1 MGSALADALF
11 GATQQRVLALLF
23 GQPDRSFFAT
33 EIMTLVGKGRGAVQR
48 ELGRLAIS
56 ELVSVT
62 KIGNQKHYQA
72 NADSP
77 IFAEL
82 CSIIKKT
89 IGLQEPLR
97 TAIEPLEYQLQLAIL
112 YGSIAKGTDTAK
124 SDIDVLF
131 VSDSLTLEETITA
144 FAPVEKMLD
153 RQVNSTLYTSREF
166 SERLKN
172 KNPFLARVL
181 AGPYVILTGS
191 VDDMK
196 ISKIW

>member
-72 NADSP
+72 TL
-77 IFAEL
+77 IHQY
-82 CSIIKKT
+82 
-89 IGLQEPLR
+89 LQ
-97 TAIEPLEYQLQLAIL
+97 
-112 YGSIAKGTDTAK
+112 
-124 SDIDVLF
+124 
-131 VSDSLTLEETITA
+131 
-144 FAPVEKMLD
+144 
-153 RQVNSTLYTSREF
+153 NS
-166 SERLKN
+166 
-172 KNPFLARVL
+172 A
-181 AGPYVILTGS
+181 A
-191 VDDMK
+191 
-196 ISKIW
+196 